1 MSITGYG
8 TRAQS
13 TTSGLYDSNMAKV
26 PSDALIQVK
35 IVLGALLNLSDARE
49 SEFDE
54 TRETRSR
61 LETGN

>member
-1 MSITGYG
+1 LSITGYG

-26 PSDALIQVK
+26 PSDALIQVR
-35 IVLGALLNLSDARE
+35 IDLEGCYDARE

-54 TRETRSR
+54 TRDRD
-61 LETGN
+61 